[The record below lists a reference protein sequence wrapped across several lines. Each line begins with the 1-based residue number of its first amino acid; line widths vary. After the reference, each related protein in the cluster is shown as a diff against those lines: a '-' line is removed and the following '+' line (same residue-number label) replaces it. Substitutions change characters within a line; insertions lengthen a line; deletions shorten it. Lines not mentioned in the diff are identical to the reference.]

1 MFSSR
6 ARVGGAAPGSRWG
19 EVIPYS
25 HARIV
30 IGNCATALLHPIG
43 TTTDSG
49 IPLQVPKPTRLPT
62 FVNSQ
67 KGNVP
72 TGNCVDSLQS
82 GPIVTSEDDPSCGAV
97 AKARSLELAPNDSE
111 VKGAARSSRQKGSE
125 TRARLISSATA
136 TETKERATAAGR
148 SWWRRALPF

>member
-67 KGNVP
+67 KGNVR

-111 VKGAARSSRQKGSE
+111 VNGAARSSCQKGSE
-125 TRARLISSATA
+125 TRARLISSTTA

-148 SWWRRALPF
+148 SWWRRSLPF